1 MKNAFFYFIIF
12 PFYGLIQAIKN
23 YRLPWA
29 KNMIWLFL
37 VFYGY
42 TMYRPEA
49 MDSTRYI
56 AKLQKLYE
64 APRTWEIF
72 IGSFYS
78 IDERGQGSVD
88 IYEPI
93 MVNFVSLFTDNGNVL
108 FAFYGLVFGYFY
120 SRNIWFLIDEIKI
133 KHNAKY
139 IWVLLFAFV
148 CIIGFWE
155 LNGVRMWTAAQV
167 FFFGV
172 FTALIKKDKKG
183 IMIVLSSVLIHFSF
197 ALPIGLFFVYY
208 FFKIPWRFLYFIF
221 IASFFV
227 SLFNITIVSTFLE
240 NNLPE
245 VLLPRVK
252 SYTSDVYI
260 ETYENLNDQYNWY
273 IKYSGMI
280 INYAIAF
287 LLSVIYFS
295 KNRKYLSDKK
305 FLKFLSFATIL
316 LTVGNLLS
324 KIPSGERYL
333 ILAQF
338 TAMASLVVYYVR
350 FDQLAFKKSTVIL
363 TPFLLFFIIIAI
375 RKSFD
380 TVSIMTVFTNPVLA
394 TIFDAPVPL
403 IDLIK

>member
-29 KNMIWLFL
+29 KNMVWLFV

-42 TMYRPEA
+42 TMYRPDGV
-49 MDSTRYI
+49 DSTRYI
-56 AKLQKLYE
+56 VKLQRLYE
-64 APRTWEIF
+64 EPRTWDTF

-78 IDERGQGSVD
+78 IDEGGGSVD

-93 MVNFVSLFTDNGNVL
+93 MVNFVSLFSNLGNVL

-133 KHNAKY
+133 KQNAKY

-172 FTALIKKDKKG
+172 YTALMKNEKKG
-183 IMIVLSSVLIHFSF
+183 VLIVLSSVLIHFSF
-197 ALPIGLFFVYY
+197 ALPIGLFLTYY
-208 FFKIPWRFLYFIF
+208 FFKIPWRFLYIIF
-221 IASFFV
+221 ISSFFV
-227 SLFNITIVSTFLE
+227 SLFNVTVVSTFLE
-240 NNLPE
+240 NNLPTI
-245 VLLPRVK
+245 LLPRVK
-252 SYTSDVYI
+252 SYTSDVYV
-260 ETYENLNDQYNWY
+260 ETYETLNNQYNWY

-316 LTVGNLLS
+316 LTAGNFLAQ
-324 KIPSGERYL
+324 IPSGERYL

-338 TAMASLVVYYVR
+338 TAMASLVIYYVR
-350 FDQLAFKKSTVIL
+350 FEQLSFKKATLIV
-363 TPFLLFFIIIAI
+363 TPFLLFFIVISI

-380 TVSIMTVFTNPVLA
+380 SMSLMTLFTNPVLA
-394 TIFDAPVPL
+394 TLFDAPIPL